1 MKKTTYKILVI
12 IIIQII
18 SALIH
23 GFRLGQIFNGELY
36 ILYYSYFS
44 DLIIP
49 FAIYFLLCAN
59 EFSIAF
65 LRDWRVKSI
74 IVFSVA
80 TITEIGQYFGIH
92 FLGVTFDAIDIIMFG
107 AGVMLAA
114 IFDKQVFSRIFRF
127 WTIEYE

>member
-12 IIIQII
+12 IIIQVM

-23 GFRLGQIFNGELY
+23 IFRLGQIFNGELY
-36 ILYYSYFS
+36 LLYYSYFS

-49 FAIYFLLCAN
+49 FGFYFLLCAN
-59 EFSIAF
+59 EFSIVF

-74 IVFSVA
+74 IIFSVT

-92 FLGVTFDAIDIIMFG
+92 LLGVTFDPIDIIMFG
-107 AGVMLAA
+107 VGVTLAA
-114 IFDKQVFSRIFRF
+114 VFDKQVFSRIFKF
-127 WTIEYE
+127 WTIKYE